1 MVAQG
6 TREASPCA
14 FFVYPFSSFRVS
26 FLGYRVWYKLF
37 VASLQAPCTVHYL
50 LYNEISCVV

>member
-26 FLGYRVWYKLF
+26 FLGYRVWYKI
-37 VASLQAPCTVHYL
+37 ACTVHYL

>member
-14 FFVYPFSSFRVS
+14 FFVYPFR
-26 FLGYRVWYKLF
+26 LF
-37 VASLQAPCTVHYL
+37 ALAFWAIECGSTD
-50 LYNEISCVV
+50 N